1 MSEIN
6 KYSNSKIYK
15 IWSPSRDD
23 LVYYGST
30 YQSLSQR
37 MSIHRSLYRRFKKG
51 ACRMVS
57 SYKIFD
63 ECDDY
68 RIDLV
73 ENYSCS
79 NKEELN
85 SKEGEYIKNNMCVN
99 KVVAG
104 RTRSEYY
111 EDNREEINKNA
122 KEHYEAN
129 REKIIEREKERY
141 EEHKDRINE
150 NRRAKYAL
158 KKKEKEDNPQ

>member
-1 MSEIN
+1 MSETN

-15 IWSPSRDD
+15 IWSPSHDD

-37 MSIHRSLYRRFKKG
+37 MATHKNDYRRWKAGKFCK
-51 ACRMVS
+51 VTS
-57 SYKIFD
+57 FKIFE

-73 ENYSCS
+73 ENYPCS

-99 KVVAG
+99 KRVAG
-104 RTRSEYY
+104 RTDKQYY
-111 EDNREEINKNA
+111 QDNRDKIKDQVNQYYQDHKEEV
-122 KEHYEAN
+122 KE
-129 REKIIEREKERY
+129 RVKERY

-150 NRRAKYAL
+150 KRREKYAQ
-158 KKKEKEDNPQ
+158 KKQNPLPVN